1 MHSIVIESACMHD
14 GEDVLLCVFINCPE
28 SRLVCF
34 GGCALFMTPVLV
46 LPNPSCLLSP
56 YYNHTLVGFRE
67 WCVPLCRVVYRVV
80 LGGVPSTA

>member
-34 GGCALFMTPVLV
+34 GGCALFLTPVLEATIV
-46 LPNPSCLLSP
+46 ADC
-56 YYNHTLVGFRE
+56 
-67 WCVPLCRVVYRVV
+67 CVTQPQLFVVH
-80 LGGVPSTA
+80 